1 MEDFKGD
8 EIMNTKQWVG
18 GTVGGAVV
26 LFVVG
31 YVIFELLLSDFYASN
46 SGTATDVMRETQI
59 IWAVAVGAL
68 AYAALILY
76 AMRGNAATLDVGSG
90 AKVGATVGFLIWA
103 CADFTLYGISNI
115 NTLTL
120 AIVDPL
126 AELVRGGIT
135 GAAVAML
142 VRKLA

>member
-1 MEDFKGD
+1 MT
-8 EIMNTKQWVG
+8 TKQWAV

-26 LFVVG
+26 LFAVG
-31 YVIFELLLSDFYASN
+31 YVIFELLLKDFYAAN
-46 SGTATDVMRETQI
+46 SGTATGVYREAQI

-68 AYAALILY
+68 AYAALILF
-76 AMRGNAATLDVGSG
+76 ALRANLASADVASG
-90 AKVGATVGFLIWA
+90 AKTGATVGFLIWL

-126 AELVRGGIT
+126 VELVRGGIT
-135 GAAVAML
+135 GAAITVL
-142 VRKLA
+142 VRKLG

>member
-1 MEDFKGD
+1 
-8 EIMNTKQWVG
+8 MNTKQWVG
-18 GTVGGAVV
+18 GTVAGAVV
-26 LFVVG
+26 LFAVG
-31 YVIFELLLSDFYASN
+31 YVIFELLLKDFYAAN
-46 SGTATDVMRETQI
+46 SGTATGVYREAQI
-59 IWAVAVGAL
+59 MWAVAVGAL

-76 AMRGNAATLDVGSG
+76 ALRGSAASLNVASA

-120 AIVDPL
+120 AVVDPL

-135 GAAVAML
+135 GAALAVVL
-142 VRKLA
+142 PKLA

>member
-1 MEDFKGD
+1 
-8 EIMNTKQWVG
+8 MNTKQWVG
-18 GTVGGAVV
+18 GTIGGAIV

-31 YVIFELLLSDFYASN
+31 YVIFELLLKDFYAANAGS
-46 SGTATDVMRETQI
+46 ATGVMRETQI

-76 AMRGNAATLDVGSG
+76 ALRGSAASVDVAAG
-90 AKVGATVGFLIWA
+90 AKTGAIVGALIWA
-103 CADFTLYGISNI
+103 CADFTLYGISNM

-135 GAAVAML
+135 GAVVAVL
-142 VRKLA
+142 LRKLA

>member
-1 MEDFKGD
+1 V
-8 EIMNTKQWVG
+8 NTKQWVG
-18 GTVGGAVV
+18 GTIGGAIV

-31 YVIFELLLSDFYASN
+31 YVIFELLLKDFYASN
-46 SGTATDVMRETQI
+46 AGSATGVMRETQV

-76 AMRGNAATLDVGSG
+76 ALRGNAAATLDVGTG

-126 AELVRGGIT
+126 MELVRGGIT